1 MIRIAALALAAAPL
15 ALATPAAAEVEI
27 VSEGPVVRLS
37 VTETVEAE
45 PDMAQISAGVT
56 TEARTAVEAMRA
68 NAREMTRVIERIR
81 ALGVER
87 DDIQTAGVSL
97 SPQYDYNRNNQ
108 PPVFRGY
115 QVSNR
120 VLVTLRDVDGI
131 GPALDA
137 LVAAG
142 ATDLQG
148 PNFSID
154 DDTAAR
160 AQARQAAIKQ
170 AEEMALAYAA
180 ATGHRGVRL
189 LEIAENIAMRPPMP
203 MMRQVAAMDV
213 SESAPTPIEPGL
225 VGSSVTLN
233 VTYAMT
239 R

>member
-15 ALATPAAAEVEI
+15 ALASPAAAEVEI
-27 VSEGPVVRLS
+27 TSQGPVVRLS

-45 PDMAQISAGVT
+45 PDIAEISAGVT
-56 TEARTAVEAMRA
+56 TEARSAVEAMRA
-68 NAREMTRVIERIR
+68 NARQMSAVIERIR
-81 ALGVER
+81 ALGVE
-87 DDIQTAGVSL
+87 DEDIQTTGVSL
-97 SPQYDYNRNNQ
+97 NPQYDYNRNQ

-120 VLVTLRDVDGI
+120 VSVTLRDIDGI

-142 ATDLQG
+142 ATDLNG

-160 AQARQAAIKQ
+160 AQARQAAIRQ
-170 AEEMALAYAA
+170 AQEMAMTFAS
-180 ATGHRGVRL
+180 ATGYRDVRL
-189 LEIAENIAMRPPMP
+189 LEIGESVAMRPPMP
-203 MMRQVAAMDV
+203 MMRQAAPAVVSADV
-213 SESAPTPIEPGL
+213 STPIEPGR

-233 VTYAMT
+233 VTYEMT